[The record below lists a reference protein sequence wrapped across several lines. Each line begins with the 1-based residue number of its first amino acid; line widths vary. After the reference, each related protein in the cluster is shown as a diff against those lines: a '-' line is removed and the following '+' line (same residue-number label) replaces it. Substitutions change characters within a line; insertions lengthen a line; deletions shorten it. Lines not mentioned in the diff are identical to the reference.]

1 MPFWQRF
8 RMEMWRHM
16 AENDKVVVTKSKLDA
31 LASALRTIFGF
42 TGKKTIEQL
51 TEEAGH
57 YDPRPDISDAT
68 ATAAQILKPYTAY
81 VNGGKVT
88 GEIESLAAQTIS
100 PAKRAQSIPAGVYLA
115 GAQTIAAMKLQ
126 TRTITPSNK
135 QQIVTC
141 GAGYDAL
148 ESVTVKGVQYPVLVK
163 RTMTAEEVSSDKKTL
178 VLSEAETQLV
188 QASPPS
194 FALVYTKSTITGNNV
209 VCSFCSEDFSAYM
222 SMTATGAKAEKY
234 AYGGVAYN
242 SSGRAVFA
250 LPNTITATFASVPYE
265 ILILGGGSW

>member
-1 MPFWQRF
+1 
-8 RMEMWRHM
+8 M

-81 VNGGKVT
+81 VNVGKVT
-88 GEIESLAAQTIS
+88 GEIESLDAQTIS

-141 GAGYDAL
+141 GASYDAL
-148 ESVTVKGVQYPVLVK
+148 ESVTVKGVQYRVLANA
-163 RTMTAEEVSSDKKTL
+163 TLTAANVSADKKSLMLGNVTTAFL
-178 VLSEAETQLV
+178 QDDA
-188 QASPPS
+188 PF
-194 FALVYTKSTITGNNV
+194 FALVYTTSTLSGNNIV
-209 VCSFCSEDFSAYM
+209 YAFSTENFSAYM
-222 SMTATGAKAEKY
+222 SMTANGTKAAKNAF
-234 AYGGVAYN
+234 GGVAFD
-242 SSGRAVFA
+242 SSGNAIFS
-250 LPNTITATFASVPYE
+250 ISSEISATFADVPYTV
-265 ILILGGGSW
+265 LILGGGSW

>member
-1 MPFWQRF
+1 
-8 RMEMWRHM
+8 M

-88 GEIESLAAQTIS
+88 GEIESLAATAYAPSTRPQTIH
-100 PAKRAQSIPAGVYLA
+100 AGKYLA
-115 GAQTIAAMKLQ
+115 GAQTIQAMKLQ
-126 TRTITPSNK
+126 SKTVTPGASD
-135 QQIVTC
+135 ISVTKD
-141 GAGYDAL
+141 AAYDAL
-148 ESVTVKGVQYPVLVK
+148 GSVLVKGVQYPVLVK
-163 RTMTAEEVSSDKKTL
+163 RTMTAAEVSSDKKTL
-178 VLSEAETQLV
+178 VLSEAETQLIE
-188 QASPPS
+188 ASPPS

-250 LPNTITATFASVPYE
+250 LPNTITATFANVPYE

>member
-1 MPFWQRF
+1 
-8 RMEMWRHM
+8 M

-88 GEIESLAAQTIS
+88 GEIESIAAQTIS

-141 GAGYDAL
+141 GASYDAL
-148 ESVTVKGVQYPVLVK
+148 ESVTVKGVC
-163 RTMTAEEVSSDKKTL
+163 
-178 VLSEAETQLV
+178 
-188 QASPPS
+188 
-194 FALVYTKSTITGNNV
+194 STIQCRRLVNWHMPPP
-209 VCSFCSEDFSAYM
+209 M
-222 SMTATGAKAEKY
+222 SR
-234 AYGGVAYN
+234 
-242 SSGRAVFA
+242 SGRPCLMISPVR
-250 LPNTITATFASVPYE
+250 
-265 ILILGGGSW
+265 

>member
-1 MPFWQRF
+1 
-8 RMEMWRHM
+8 M

-88 GEIESLAAQTIS
+88 GEIESLAATAYAPSTRPQT
-100 PAKRAQSIPAGVYLA
+100 IPAGKYLA
-115 GAQTIAAMKLQ
+115 GAQTIQAMKLQ
-126 TRTITPSNK
+126 NKTVTP
-135 QQIVTC
+135 
-141 GAGYDAL
+141 GASDISVSKDAAYDAL
-148 ESVTVKGVQYPVLVK
+148 GSVLVKGVQHPVLVK

-178 VLSEAETQLV
+178 VLSEAETQLI

-194 FALVYTKSTITGNNV
+194 FALVYATSTLSGNNIV
-209 VCSFCSEDFSAYM
+209 YAFSTENFSAYM
-222 SMTATGAKAEKY
+222 SMTANGTKAAKNAF
-234 AYGGVAYN
+234 GGVAFD
-242 SSGRAVFA
+242 SSGNAIFS
-250 LPNTITATFASVPYE
+250 ISSEISATFADVPYTV
-265 ILILGGGSW
+265 LILGGGSW